1 MKSCMHRS
9 SSFDGSHD
17 QGINGE
23 QLHCFYF
30 GEEKQKDNSLHF
42 SRTKN
47 SFGDKINANRV
58 RFSSVLVTAVETRPR
73 TRTEDKPNLYWTAN
87 EIATLRLQ
95 QSLEDS
101 LNTKAGSSSGSL
113 LRRKQGEIEHEL
125 FLRSRANVDALE
137 RRIDYSNSSPRM
149 VVLEE
154 EYGPHLLC
162 PSLDCEWLQ

>member
-125 FLRSRANVDALE
+125 FVRSLDAADFHNKSFTVHDRANVDALE
-137 RRIDYSNSSPRM
+137 LRAMD
-149 VVLEE
+149 
-154 EYGPHLLC
+154 
-162 PSLDCEWLQ
+162 